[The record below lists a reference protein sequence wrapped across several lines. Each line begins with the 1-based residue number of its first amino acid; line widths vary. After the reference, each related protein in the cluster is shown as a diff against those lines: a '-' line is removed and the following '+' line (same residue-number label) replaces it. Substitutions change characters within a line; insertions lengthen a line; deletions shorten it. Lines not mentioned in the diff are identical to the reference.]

1 MARMNIKFFA
11 GLLGL
16 AILGAGCVETVTG
29 HKTAA
34 VPFLKD
40 KIESRYERPAE
51 QVFQAA
57 KDVISFN
64 GALINEGVVYGQTNA
79 IGNVARTI
87 EGKVNQRTV
96 WVRVEQV
103 EPKITAVA
111 VQTRTSGGGSDIDLA
126 AEIDK
131 QIALKLVR

>member
-1 MARMNIKFFA
+1 
-11 GLLGL
+11 
-16 AILGAGCVETVTG
+16 CVDTVTG

-40 KIESRYERPAE
+40 KIESRYERPSE

-96 WVRVEQV
+96 YVRVEQV
-103 EPKITAVA
+103 EPKITSVA
-111 VQTRTSGGGSDIDLA
+111 VQTRTSGGGSDIELA